1 MKKIK
6 VTRVSLTE
14 SLGTR
19 SSAPPRSL
27 LERQVSDLFG
37 IRISGDSVWMMS
49 QGFLRLPSV
58 LRVALLI
65 KPERSPWGFPQC
77 LWDAP
82 FEAVQSIQQE
92 SWMSEQRGPASPP
105 TSLWLLGTPWTYA
118 PLSSPSH
125 TSMPPAGLPPEMGSW
140 FESDFCHA
148 FTSSQLPDI
157 PHCL

>member
-118 PLSSPSH
+118 PHNIRKITDENVWKNWVLECNLASYTYSY
-125 TSMPPAGLPPEMGSW
+125 TQ
-140 FESDFCHA
+140 
-148 FTSSQLPDI
+148 T
-157 PHCL
+157 